1 MSWARAGGTQTGQH
15 SLGTSR
21 GCFEAGRWGGGGCM
35 ETWRVPQKALSR
47 WNTAT
52 LLMVT
57 GQRPRGGGGCQWP
70 LPKGRVGWSS
80 CLSETCLEA
89 PLQRPV
95 CLRLPSP
102 PTPEPK
108 HKPRWGRRKGV
119 RLPSAP
125 GLRTH
130 LFTSAPRGKALL
142 SGPPSCGGCWGHTQR
157 AQTVRGAHT
166 HATVHSAHS
175 ESSLPWS
182 L

>member
-15 SLGTSR
+15 RPGTSR
-21 GCFEAGRWGGGGCM
+21 ACFEAGRWGAGVAWKHGGSLRKPSVVGTQQLCSRSQAKDPGAGGG
-35 ETWRVPQKALSR
+35 
-47 WNTAT
+47 
-52 LLMVT
+52 
-57 GQRPRGGGGCQWP
+57 QWP

-89 PLQRPV
+89 HLQRPV

-102 PTPEPK
+102 PAPEPK
-108 HKPRWGRRKGV
+108 HKPQWGRRKGV
-119 RLPSAP
+119 HLPSAP
-125 GLRTH
+125 GLRAH
-130 LFTSAPRGKALL
+130 LFTSAPREKALL

-166 HATVHSAHS
+166 YATVHSAHPK
-175 ESSLPWS
+175 SSLPWS